1 MYVCKSCSHFQG
13 YLQEIP
19 VLLPASGIMAMPIP
33 HDVFK
38 HILSFKDPTKQV
50 GVKGGIKAPSCVWYT
65 WKQRH
70 SAPTGAIIRK
80 RSVDVVRT
88 FKKVTS
94 EWQDHFAP
102 EGFERGKVFSLWKT
116 SSRYWLNDNYDRNPW
131 DSEADETCPTR
142 IGELSEQCE
151 PCGPDLELYHIISG

>member
-70 SAPTGAIIRK
+70 SAPTGAIILK
-80 RSVDVVRT
+80 RSVEVVRT
-88 FKKVTS
+88 FEKVIS
-94 EWQDHFAP
+94 AN
-102 EGFERGKVFSLWKT
+102 GFERGEIFSLWKS
-116 SSRYWLNDNYDRNPW
+116 SSRFWRHDDYDRDPW
-131 DSEADETCPTR
+131 DPESDETFPTR

-151 PCGPDLELYHIISG
+151 PCGSDLELYNIIRG